1 VRVGSQASVMVYTG
15 DSWILNSIAW
25 LYVRIASILSYA
37 Y

>member
-1 VRVGSQASVMVYTG
+1 VYTG

-25 LYVRIASILSYA
+25 IYVRVASVLSYA